1 MEWVRSGVYVVH
13 QVRKKTT
20 HGEKIFLFNVVPFES
35 NGQQIWRNR
44 WWLCFFLC
52 CCCYLLSVFLS
63 FSLSTSVP
71 CLCKNMCERSFLFL
85 SHSICSLFCHASFYW
100 DFCRICRHPY
110 FAMTILVLVDVHW
123 QCLFDTQTSECE
135 ASIDWKEQFVWFDLK
150 WHIEHD
156 WKPNESVVICTT
168 VSETRFE
175 RLKPTHR
182 WRYLIR
188 LKITIESMT
197 NRSPNRYMR
206 TEDEHRA

>member
-1 MEWVRSGVYVVH
+1 MIVFFSLLLLLLALG
-13 QVRKKTT
+13 
-20 HGEKIFLFNVVPFES
+20 IS
-35 NGQQIWRNR
+35 
-44 WWLCFFLC
+44 FFLAFHSQSLVYAKIC
-52 CCCYLLSVFLS
+52 VSVRF
-63 FSLSTSVP
+63 STS
-71 CLCKNMCERSFLFL
+71 R
-85 SHSICSLFCHASFYW
+85 SICSLFCHASFYW

-110 FAMTILVLVDVHW
+110 FAMTISVLVDVHW
-123 QCLFDTQTSECE
+123 QCRFDTRTSECE